1 MDKEVILNQSLKND
15 NRPSKI
21 NTLVSPQYSIFSP
34 NNISTPPPKSSK
46 GTYYWKYYASKRE
59 SSKLKKVLDKRD
71 KNFNK
76 ILKNIDTKMSRI
88 ELYFQ
93 EIDRR
98 IRSGIPFTP
107 PSSLS
112 SSRSSSLSNSE
123 SDKFVSSSDDKNI
136 SSPITIKEDK
146 LWKEVN

>member
-1 MDKEVILNQSLKND
+1 MEKEVILNQSLKND

-21 NTLVSPQYSIFSP
+21 NTIISPRYSIFSP

-46 GTYYWKYYASKRE
+46 GTYYWKYYATKRE
-59 SSKLKKVLDKRD
+59 SKVLNKRD

-76 ILKNIDTKMSRI
+76 ILKNIDNKMTRI
-88 ELYFQ
+88 ELYFE

-136 SSPITIKEDK
+136 SSPITIKEEK
-146 LWKEVN
+146 LWREVN